1 MDQIDVINFL
11 KQYSDKKTERV
22 VKSPLFLFNAA
33 SLSHLAH
40 SRPGLNYMCKVK
52 YKTLG
57 NEQIRYSYFSI
68 TTTSSLFKRFV
79 FRVCFIRLGCYN
91 YLSKFAW
98 K

>member
-40 SRPGLNYMCKVK
+40 SHAKLYV
-52 YKTLG
+52 
-57 NEQIRYSYFSI
+57 
-68 TTTSSLFKRFV
+68 
-79 FRVCFIRLGCYN
+79 
-91 YLSKFAW
+91 
-98 K
+98 